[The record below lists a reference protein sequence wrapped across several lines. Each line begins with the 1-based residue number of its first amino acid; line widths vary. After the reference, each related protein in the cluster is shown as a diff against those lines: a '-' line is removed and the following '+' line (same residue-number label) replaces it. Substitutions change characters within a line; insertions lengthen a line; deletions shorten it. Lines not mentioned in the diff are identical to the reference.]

1 VSNLKL
7 EVLLKAVDQAT
18 RPFKAVQN
26 ASKALSGDIRNSQNS
41 LKDLNAQAG
50 RIDGFRKSSAQMAV
64 TAQKLKDAKTEAQ
77 ALAIQFRNTANPT
90 RAQTQAM
97 ESAKRT
103 AQELQTKFNGLRQSV
118 QRQRTE
124 LSQAG
129 ISTRNLSESERR
141 LRTSISET
149 TAQLNRQRE
158 SLARVSAQQAKL
170 NAVRGRYQA
179 GKQLAGSVTAA
190 GAAGVGIAAAGT
202 AAGVGMLK
210 PGYDFALK
218 NSELQATLGLE
229 KDSADMTALRTQA
242 RQLGDNTA
250 ASADDAAAAQII
262 VAKSGADKDGILA
275 ATPTILNLSLAN
287 KRTMEENATLLMG
300 VKSAFGMT
308 NDTVSHIGDV
318 LSTAMNKSAA
328 TFDGLS
334 DTMTYLAPVAKS
346 AGVSLEQTAAMAA
359 ALADAKI
366 TGSMAGTGAKAVVTR
381 LQAPTGTAAAAL
393 GELKVKTADKKGNM
407 RPLFTILKE
416 MQKSFE
422 KNKLGNSQKMQY
434 MKAIFGEEA
443 AGAALTLMGDAS
455 SGKLDEL
462 TKALKT
468 SDGKTKAL
476 VEVMQ
481 DNLGGD
487 FKEFQ
492 SAYEAVGTDLFD
504 QQDSSLR
511 KLVQT
516 ATGYVLKLD
525 KWIVNNKALAA
536 TLGKIAG
543 GALLIIGALGV
554 FGLVA
559 GPVISGINLIVAA
572 ASTLWTVLTIAGG
585 AIATVIGGLSMPLW
599 AVGGIIVGVGALFV
613 AGALLI
619 RKYWEPISAFFA
631 GVAEGLSVAFEPVKE
646 LFAPLKPMFDSLGGW
661 LKSAVQWFKDLIA
674 PVKATQDTLNNF
686 KNAGVIVGQGIAD
699 AFTWPLKAFNKL
711 RHGVDWLLEKLGI
724 IKDES
729 ADIDKTADKADQRSK
744 QSGDGDPQ
752 AHPLDNPAPI
762 TPPSGGLLG
771 GGYTPVSVGGGR
783 SYIDRS
789 THHYTI
795 AAGAGLGVQDTSR
808 QIRAELEARDRARI
822 AQQRSRMDND

>member
-1 VSNLKL
+1 MSNLKL

-18 RPFKAVQN
+18 RPFKAVQA
-26 ASKALSGDIRNSQNS
+26 ASKALSADIHRSQAA
-41 LKDLNAQAG
+41 LKDLNGQAG
-50 RIDGFRKSSAQMAV
+50 RIDGFRKSSAQLAV
-64 TAQKLKDAKTEAQ
+64 TAQKLKDAKAEAQ

-90 RAQTQAM
+90 RAQAQAM
-97 ESAKRT
+97 ESARRAAST
-103 AQELQTKFNGLRQSV
+103 LQTQFNGLRQSV

-158 SLARVSAQQAKL
+158 SLARVSAQQARL

-190 GAAGVGIAAAGT
+190 GAAGLGIAAAGT
-202 AAGVGMLK
+202 AAGAGMLK

-218 NSELQATLGLE
+218 NSELQATLGLS
-229 KDSADMTALRTQA
+229 KDSADMLALRTQA

-275 ATPTILNLSLAN
+275 ATPTILSLSLAN

-308 NDTVSHIGDV
+308 NDTVAHIGDV

-328 TFDGLS
+328 TFEGLS
-334 DTMTYLAPVAKS
+334 DTMTYAAPVAKQ
-346 AGVSLEQTAAMAA
+346 AGISVEETAAMAA

-366 TGSMAGTGAKAVVTR
+366 TGSMAGTGARAVITR
-381 LQAPTGTAAAAL
+381 LQAPTGTAGAAL
-393 GELKVKTADKKGNM
+393 GELGVKTADRKGNM

-422 KNKLGNSQKMQY
+422 KNKLGSSQRAQY

-443 AGAALTLMGDAS
+443 SSAAAVLMGDAS
-455 SGKLDEL
+455 SGKLDKL
-462 TKALKT
+462 SQALKN
-468 SDGKTKAL
+468 SDGKTEEL
-476 VEVMQ
+476 VTVMQ

-525 KWIVNNKALAA
+525 KWIVNNKALAT

-543 GALLIIGALGV
+543 GALLVIGALGI

-559 GPVISGINLIVAA
+559 GPVIGGLNLIIAA
-572 ASTLWTVLTIAGG
+572 ASMLWTLLGTVGG
-585 AIATVIGGLSMPLW
+585 TLATVIGGLTWPIV
-599 AVGGIIVGVGALFV
+599 AVGVAIV

-631 GVAEGLSVAFEPVKE
+631 GVIEGLGIAFAPIKE
-646 LFAPLKPMFDSLGGW
+646 LFAPLQPVFDWLGDK
-661 LKSAVQWFKDLIA
+661 LKRVWQWFKDLIE
-674 PVKATQDTLNNF
+674 PVKSTQDTLNNC
-686 KNAGVIVGQGIAD
+686 KDAGVMFGQAIAN
-699 AFTWPLKAFNKL
+699 ALTMPLQAFNKL
-711 RHGVDWLLEKLGI
+711 RQGVDWLLEKLGI

-729 ADIDKTADKADQRSK
+729 ADIDKNADKADQRSR
-744 QSGDGDPQ
+744 SGANADSADPSQ
-752 AHPLDNPAPI
+752 DNPGLI
-762 TPPSGGLLG
+762 SPPAGGLLG
-771 GGYTPVSVGGGR
+771 GGYAPVSVGGGR

-789 THHYTI
+789 THSYQI
-795 AAGAGLGVQDTSR
+795 SAGAGLGGQDTSR
-808 QIRAELEARDRARI
+808 QIRLALEARDRARA

>member
-1 VSNLKL
+1 MSNLKL

-26 ASKALSGDIRNSQNS
+26 ASKALSGDIRNSQNT

-50 RIDGFRKSSAQMAV
+50 KIDGFRKSSAQLGV
-64 TAQKLKDAKTEAQ
+64 TSQKLKDAKAEAA
-77 ALAIQFRNTANPT
+77 ALAIGFKNTANPT
-90 RAQTQAM
+90 RAQAQAM

-103 AQELQTKFNGLRQSV
+103 AAQLQTQFNGLRQSV

-124 LSQAG
+124 LTQAG
-129 ISTRNLSESERR
+129 ISTRTLSESERR
-141 LRTSISET
+141 LKTSISET

-170 NAVRGRYQA
+170 NAVKGRYQS
-179 GKQLAGSVTAA
+179 GKQLAGSVTGA
-190 GAAGVGIAAAGT
+190 GAAGVGIATAGT
-202 AAGVGMLK
+202 VAGAGMLK
-210 PGYDFALK
+210 PGYDFAQK

-328 TFDGLS
+328 TFEGLS
-334 DTMTYLAPVAKS
+334 DTMTYAAPVAKQ
-346 AGVSLEQTAAMAA
+346 AGISVEETAAMAA

-366 TGSMAGTGAKAVVTR
+366 TGSMAGTGSRAVITR

-393 GELKVKTADKKGNM
+393 GELKVKTADGKGNM

-416 MQKSFE
+416 MQKSFA
-422 KNKLGNSQKMQY
+422 KNKLGDAQQAQY

-443 AGAALTLMGDAS
+443 SSAAMVLMDGAT
-455 SGKLDEL
+455 SGKLDKL
-462 TKALKT
+462 TQAFKT
-468 SDGKTKAL
+468 SDGKTEAL
-476 VEVMQ
+476 VAVMQ

-525 KWIVNNKALAA
+525 KWIVNNKTLAT

-543 GALLIIGALGV
+543 GALLIISALGV

-559 GPVISGINLIVAA
+559 GPVIGGINLIIAA
-572 ASTLWTVLTIAGG
+572 ASMLWTMLGTMG
-585 AIATVIGGLSMPLW
+585 AALATVIGGLTWPIV
-599 AVGGIIVGVGALFV
+599 AVGVAIV

-631 GVAEGLSVAFEPVKE
+631 GVVEGLGIAFAPVKE
-646 LFAPLKPMFDSLGGW
+646 LFAPLKPVFDWLGDK
-661 LKSAVQWFKDLIA
+661 LKMVWQWFKDLIA
-674 PVKATQDTLNNF
+674 PVKSTQETLNNCKDVGVMF
-686 KNAGVIVGQGIAD
+686 GQAIANALTA
-699 AFTWPLKAFNKL
+699 PLQAFNKL
-711 RHGVDWLLEKLGI
+711 RQGVDWLLEKLGI

-729 ADIDKTADKADQRSK
+729 ADIDKNADKADQRSK
-744 QSGDGDPQ
+744 SGSGAAPDN
-752 AHPLDNPAPI
+752 HPLNNPNPFAP
-762 TPPSGGLLG
+762 PVDALMGAS
-771 GGYTPVSVGGGR
+771 YAPVSAGGGR
-783 SYIDRS
+783 SYVDRS
-789 THHYTI
+789 THTYQI
-795 AAGAGLGVQDTSR
+795 SAGAGLGTQDTSR
-808 QIRAELEARDRARI
+808 QIRAELEARDRARA

>member
-1 VSNLKL
+1 MSNLRL

-26 ASKALSGDIRNSQNS
+26 ASRALSGDIRNSQNS

-50 RIDGFRKSSAQMAV
+50 RIEGFRKSSAQMAV
-64 TAQKLKDAKTEAQ
+64 TAQKLKDAKAEAQ

-103 AQELQTKFNGLRQSV
+103 AQELQTKYNGLRQSV

-141 LRTSISET
+141 LRASISET

-158 SLARVSAQQAKL
+158 SLARVSAQQARL

-179 GKQLAGSVTAA
+179 GKQFAGSVTAA
-190 GAAGVGIAAAGT
+190 GAVGVGIAAAGT
-202 AAGVGMLK
+202 AAGAGVLK
-210 PGYDFALK
+210 PGFDFALK
-218 NSELQATLGLE
+218 NSELQATLGLS
-229 KDSADMTALRTQA
+229 KDSADMLALRTQA

-328 TFDGLS
+328 TFEGLS
-334 DTMTYLAPVAKS
+334 DTMTYAAPVAKQ
-346 AGVSLEQTAAMAA
+346 AGISVEETAAMAA

-366 TGSMAGTGAKAVVTR
+366 TGSMAGTGARAVITR

-393 GELKVKTADKKGNM
+393 GELKVKTADSKGNM

-416 MQKSFE
+416 MQKSFD
-422 KNKLGNSQKMQY
+422 KNKLGTSQRAQY

-443 AGAALTLMGDAS
+443 SSAAAVLMGDAS
-455 SGKLDEL
+455 SGKLDKL
-462 TKALKT
+462 SQALKT
-468 SDGKTKAL
+468 SDGKTKEL

-525 KWIVNNKALAA
+525 KWIVNNKTLAT

-559 GPVISGINLIVAA
+559 GPVIGGINLIITA
-572 ASTLWTVLTIAGG
+572 ASMLWTMLGTMGA
-585 AIATVIGGLSMPLW
+585 AIATVIGGLTWPIV
-599 AVGGIIVGVGALFV
+599 AVGVAIV

-631 GVAEGLSVAFEPVKE
+631 GVIEGLGIAFAPVKE
-646 LFAPLKPMFDSLGGW
+646 LFAPLKPVFDWLGDK
-661 LKSAVQWFKDLIA
+661 LKMVWQWFKDLIA
-674 PVKATQDTLNNF
+674 PVKSTQETLNSCKDVGVMF
-686 KNAGVIVGQGIAD
+686 GQAIANALTA
-699 AFTWPLKAFNKL
+699 PLQAFNKL
-711 RHGVDWLLEKLGI
+711 RQGVDWLLEKLGI

-729 ADIDKTADKADQRSK
+729 ADIDKNADKADQRSK
-744 QSGDGDPQ
+744 SGSSATPDNN
-752 AHPLDNPAPI
+752 PLNNPNPFAP
-762 TPPSGGLLG
+762 PVDVLMGAS
-771 GGYTPVSVGGGR
+771 YAPVSAGGGR
-783 SYIDRS
+783 SYVDRS
-789 THHYTI
+789 THTYQI
-795 AAGAGLGVQDTSR
+795 SAGAGLGTQDTSR
-808 QIRAELEARDRARI
+808 QIRAELEARDRARA

>member
-26 ASKALSGDIRNSQNS
+26 ASKALSGDIRNSQNT

-50 RIDGFRKSSAQMAV
+50 KIDGFRKSSAQLGV
-64 TAQKLKDAKTEAQ
+64 TSQKLKDAKAEAA
-77 ALAIQFRNTANPT
+77 ALAIGFKNTANPT
-90 RAQTQAM
+90 RAQAQAM

-103 AQELQTKFNGLRQSV
+103 AAQLQTQFNGLRQSV

-129 ISTRNLSESERR
+129 ISTRTLSDSERR
-141 LRTSISET
+141 LKTSISET

-170 NAVRGRYQA
+170 NAVKGRYQA
-179 GKQLAGSVTAA
+179 GKQFAGSVTGA
-190 GAAGVGIAAAGT
+190 GAAGVGIATAGT
-202 AAGVGMLK
+202 VAGAGMLK

-308 NDTVSHIGDV
+308 NDTVAHIGDV

-334 DTMTYLAPVAKS
+334 DTMTYAAPVAKQ
-346 AGVSLEQTAAMAA
+346 AGISVEETAAMAA

-366 TGSMAGTGAKAVVTR
+366 TGSMAGTGSRAVITR

-393 GELKVKTADKKGNM
+393 DELKVKTADSKGNM

-422 KNKLGNSQKMQY
+422 KNKLGDAQRAQY
-434 MKAIFGEEA
+434 MKAVFGEEA
-443 AGAALTLMGDAS
+443 SSAAMVLMDGAT
-455 SGKLDEL
+455 SGKLDKL
-462 TKALKT
+462 TQAFKT

-481 DNLGGD
+481 NNLGGD

-525 KWIVNNKALAA
+525 KWIVNNKTLAT

-543 GALLIIGALGV
+543 GAMLIIGALGV

-559 GPVISGINLIVAA
+559 GPVIGGINLIIAA
-572 ASTLWTVLTIAGG
+572 ASMLWTMLGTMG
-585 AIATVIGGLSMPLW
+585 AALATVIGGLTWPIV
-599 AVGGIIVGVGALFV
+599 AVGVAIV

-631 GVAEGLSVAFEPVKE
+631 GVIEGLGIAFAPVKE
-646 LFAPLKPMFDSLGGW
+646 LFAPLKPVFDWLGDK
-661 LKSAVQWFKDLIA
+661 LKMVWQWFKDLIA

-808 QIRAELEARDRARI
+808 QIRAELEARDRARA

>member
-1 VSNLKL
+1 MSNLKL

-26 ASKALSGDIRNSQNS
+26 ASKALSGDIRNSQNT

-50 RIDGFRKSSAQMAV
+50 KIDGFRKSSAQLAV
-64 TAQKLKDAKTEAQ
+64 TGQKLKDAKAEAA
-77 ALAIQFRNTANPT
+77 ALAIQFKNTANPT
-90 RAQTQAM
+90 RAQAQAM

-103 AQELQTKFNGLRQSV
+103 AAQLQTQFNGLRQSV

-129 ISTRNLSESERR
+129 ISTRTLSDSERR
-141 LRTSISET
+141 LKTSISET

-170 NAVRGRYQA
+170 NAVKGRYQA
-179 GKQLAGSVTAA
+179 GKQFAGSVTGA
-190 GAAGVGIAAAGT
+190 GAAGVGIATAGT
-202 AAGVGMLK
+202 VAGAGMLK

-300 VKSAFGMT
+300 VKSAMGMT
-308 NDTVSHIGDV
+308 NDTVAHIGDV

-525 KWIVNNKALAA
+525 KWIVNNKALAE

-572 ASTLWTVLTIAGG
+572 AGMLWTILGTVGG
-585 AIATVIGGLSMPLW
+585 AIATVIGGLTLP
-599 AVGGIIVGVGALFV
+599 IVAIGVAIV

-631 GVAEGLSVAFEPVKE
+631 GVIEGLGIAFAPVKE
-646 LFAPLKPMFDSLGGW
+646 LFAPLKPVFDWLGDK
-661 LKSAVQWFKDLIA
+661 LKMVWQWFKDLIA
-674 PVKATQDTLNNF
+674 PVKSTQETLNNCKDTGVMF
-686 KNAGVIVGQGIAD
+686 GQAIANALTA
-699 AFTWPLKAFNKL
+699 PLQAFNKL
-711 RHGVDWLLEKLGI
+711 RSGVDWLLEKLGI

-729 ADIDKTADKADQRSK
+729 ADIDKTADKADRRSK
-744 QSGDGDPQ
+744 QSGDGDP
-752 AHPLDNPAPI
+752 AEHPLENPAPV

-789 THHYTI
+789 THNYTI

-808 QIRAELEARDRARI
+808 QIRAELEARDRARA

>member
-1 VSNLKL
+1 MSNLKV

-26 ASKALSGDIRNSQNS
+26 ASKALSGDIRNSQNT

-50 RIDGFRKSSAQMAV
+50 KIDGFRKSSAQLAV
-64 TAQKLKDAKTEAQ
+64 TGQKLNAAKAEAA
-77 ALAIQFRNTANPT
+77 ALAIQFKNTASPT
-90 RAQTQAM
+90 RAQAQAM

-103 AQELQTKFNGLRQSV
+103 AAQLQTQFNGLRQSV

-124 LSQAG
+124 LTQAG
-129 ISTRNLSESERR
+129 ISTRTLSDSERR

-170 NAVRGRYQA
+170 NAVKGRYQA
-179 GKQLAGSVTAA
+179 GKQLAGSVTGA
-190 GAAGVGIAAAGT
+190 GAAGVGIATAGT
-202 AAGVGMLK
+202 VAGAGMLK

-229 KDSADMTALRTQA
+229 KDSADMTALRAQA

-262 VAKSGADKDGILA
+262 VAKGGGDKDGILA

-300 VKSAFGMT
+300 VKAAMGLS
-308 NDTVSHIGDV
+308 NDNIAHIGDV
-318 LSTAMNKSAA
+318 ISTAMNKSMA

-334 DTMTYLAPVAKS
+334 DTMTYAAPVAKS
-346 AGVSLEQTAAMAA
+346 AGISLEQTAAMAA
-359 ALADAKI
+359 ALADANI
-366 TGSMAGTGAKAVVTR
+366 TGSMAGTGTSAVITR
-381 LQAPTGTAAAAL
+381 LQAPTGTAATAL
-393 GELKVKTADKKGNM
+393 GELGVKTADSKGNM

-416 MQKSFE
+416 MQKSFS
-422 KNKLGNSQKMQY
+422 KNKLGDTQKAQY
-434 MKAIFGEEA
+434 IKAIFGEEA
-443 AGAALTLMGDAS
+443 MKSALVLMDGAS
-455 SGKLDEL
+455 SGKLDKL
-462 TKALKT
+462 TQALKT
-468 SDGKTKAL
+468 SDGKTEAL
-476 VEVMQ
+476 VAIMQ
-481 DNLGGD
+481 NNLGGD

-525 KWIVNNKALAA
+525 KWVVNNKVLAD
-536 TLGKIAG
+536 TLGKVAG

-572 ASTLWTVLTIAGG
+572 AGVLWTLLGTVGG
-585 AIATVIGGLSMPLW
+585 AIATVIGGLTWPIV
-599 AVGGIIVGVGALFV
+599 AVGVAIV

-631 GVAEGLSVAFEPVKE
+631 GVIEGLGVAFEPVKE
-646 LFAPLKPMFDSLGGW
+646 MFAPLKPVFDWLGDR
-661 LKSAVQWFKDLIA
+661 LKVLWQWFKDLVQ
-674 PVKATQDTLNNF
+674 PVKSTQETLNSC
-686 KNAGVIVGQGIAD
+686 KDAGVSFGRLVAN
-699 AFTWPLKAFNKL
+699 ALTAPLQVANKL
-711 RHGVDWLLEKLGI
+711 RSSVVWLLEKLGI

-729 ADIDKTADKADQRSK
+729 ADIDKTADKADRRSK

-762 TPPSGGLLG
+762 VPPPGGLLG

-808 QIRAELEARDRARI
+808 QIRAELEARDRARA

>member
-1 VSNLKL
+1 MSNLKV

-18 RPFKAVQN
+18 RPFKSVEN
-26 ASKALSGDIRNSQNS
+26 ASKALSGDIKNSQTV

-50 RIDGFRKSSAQMAV
+50 KIDGFRKSSAQLAV
-64 TAQKLKDAKTEAQ
+64 TGQKLKDAKAEAA
-77 ALAIQFRNTANPT
+77 ALAIGFKNTANPT
-90 RAQTQAM
+90 RAQAQAM

-103 AQELQTKFNGLRQSV
+103 AAQLQTQFNGLRQSV

-124 LSQAG
+124 LTQAS
-129 ISTRNLSESERR
+129 ISTRTLSESERR
-141 LRTSISET
+141 LKTSISET

-170 NAVRGRYQA
+170 NAVKGRYQT
-179 GKQLAGSVTAA
+179 GKQFAGSVTGA
-190 GAAGVGIAAAGT
+190 GAAGVAIATAGT
-202 AAGVGMLK
+202 AAGVGLLM
-210 PGYDFALK
+210 PGFNFAQK

-287 KRTMEENATLLMG
+287 RRTMEENATLLMG
-300 VKSAFGMT
+300 VKSAMGMT
-308 NDTVSHIGDV
+308 NDTVAHIGDV

-328 TFDGLS
+328 TFEGLS
-334 DTMTYLAPVAKS
+334 DTLTYAAPVAKQ
-346 AGVSLEQTAAMAA
+346 AGISVEETAAMAA

-366 TGSMAGTGAKAVVTR
+366 TGSMAGTGARAVITR

-393 GELKVKTADKKGNM
+393 GELKVKTADSKGNM

-422 KNKLGNSQKMQY
+422 KNKLGDTQRAQY

-443 AGAALTLMGDAS
+443 SSAASVLMGDAS
-455 SGKLDEL
+455 SGKLDKL
-462 TKALKT
+462 SQALKT
-468 SDGKTKAL
+468 SDGKTEAL
-476 VEVMQ
+476 VAIMQ

-525 KWIVNNKALAA
+525 KWIVNNKALAT
-536 TLGKIAG
+536 TLGKVAG

-572 ASTLWTVLTIAGG
+572 AGVLWTILGTVGG
-585 AIATVIGGLSMPLW
+585 AIATVIGGLTLP
-599 AVGGIIVGVGALFV
+599 IVAIGVAIV

-631 GVAEGLSVAFEPVKE
+631 GVIEGLGIAFEPVKE
-646 LFAPLKPMFDSLGGW
+646 MFSPLKPVFDWLGDK
-661 LKSAVQWFKDLIA
+661 LKVLWQWFKDLIE
-674 PVKATQDTLNNF
+674 PVKSTQETLNSC
-686 KNAGVIVGQGIAD
+686 KDAGVSFGHLVAN
-699 AFTWPLKAFNKL
+699 ALTAPLQVANKL
-711 RHGVDWLLEKLGI
+711 RSSVVWLLEKLGI

-729 ADIDKTADKADQRSK
+729 ADIDKAADKADRRSR
-744 QSGDGDPQ
+744 QNGDVDQ
-752 AHPLDNPAPI
+752 AEHPLDNPAPV
-762 TPPSGGLLG
+762 TPPPGGLLG
-771 GGYTPVSVGGGR
+771 GGYAPVSVGGGR

-789 THHYTI
+789 THNYTI
-795 AAGAGLGVQDTSR
+795 AAGAGLGAQDTSR
-808 QIRAELEARDRARI
+808 QIRAELEARDRARA

>member
-26 ASKALSGDIRNSQNS
+26 ASRALSGDIRNSQNS

-50 RIDGFRKSSAQMAV
+50 KIDGFRKSSAQLAV
-64 TAQKLKDAKTEAQ
+64 TGQKLKDAKAEAA
-77 ALAIQFRNTANPT
+77 ALAIQFKNTASPT
-90 RAQTQAM
+90 RAQAQAM

-103 AQELQTKFNGLRQSV
+103 AAQLQTQFNGLRQSV

-124 LSQAG
+124 LTQAG
-129 ISTRNLSESERR
+129 ISTRTLSDSERR
-141 LRTSISET
+141 LKASISET

-170 NAVRGRYQA
+170 NAVKGRYQA
-179 GKQLAGSVTAA
+179 GKQFAGSVTGA
-190 GAAGVGIAAAGT
+190 GAAGVGIATAGT
-202 AAGVGMLK
+202 AAGVGLLM
-210 PGYDFALK
+210 PGFNFAQK

-318 LSTAMNKSAA
+318 LSSAMNKSAA
-328 TFDGLS
+328 TFEGLS
-334 DTMTYLAPVAKS
+334 DTMTYAAPVAKQ
-346 AGVSLEQTAAMAA
+346 AGISVEETAAMAA

-366 TGSMAGTGAKAVVTR
+366 TGSMAGTGARAVITR

-393 GELKVKTADKKGNM
+393 GELKVKTADSKGNM
-407 RPLFTILKE
+407 RPLFVILKE
-416 MQKSFE
+416 MQKSFA
-422 KNKLGNSQKMQY
+422 KNKLGDAQRAQY

-443 AGAALTLMGDAS
+443 SSSAMVLMDGAT
-455 SGKLDEL
+455 SGKLDTL
-462 TKALKT
+462 TQAFKT
-468 SDGKTKAL
+468 SDGKTEAL
-476 VEVMQ
+476 VAIMQ

-525 KWIVNNKALAA
+525 KWVVNNKALAA

-572 ASTLWTVLTIAGG
+572 AGMLWTILGTVGG
-585 AIATVIGGLSMPLW
+585 AIATVIGGLTWPII
-599 AVGGIIVGVGALFV
+599 AVGVAIV

-619 RKYWEPISAFFA
+619 RKHWEPISAFFA
-631 GVAEGLSVAFEPVKE
+631 GVIEGLGVAFEPVKE
-646 LFAPLKPMFDSLGGW
+646 MFAPLKPVFDWLGDR
-661 LKSAVQWFKDLIA
+661 LKVLWQWFKDLIQ
-674 PVKATQDTLNNF
+674 PVKSTQETLNSC
-686 KNAGVIVGQGIAD
+686 KDAGVSFGHLVAN
-699 AFTWPLKAFNKL
+699 ALTAPLQVANKL
-711 RHGVDWLLEKLGI
+711 RSSVVWLLEKLGI

-729 ADIDKTADKADQRSK
+729 ADIDKTADKADRRSK

-762 TPPSGGLLG
+762 VPPPGGLLG

-789 THHYTI
+789 THNYTI

-808 QIRAELEARDRARI
+808 QIRAELEARDRARA

>member
-1 VSNLKL
+1 MSNLKL

-18 RPFKAVQN
+18 RPFKAVQA
-26 ASKALSGDIRNSQNS
+26 ASKALSADIHRSQAA
-41 LKDLNAQAG
+41 LKDLNGQAG
-50 RIDGFRKSSAQMAV
+50 RIDGFRKSSAQLAV
-64 TAQKLKDAKTEAQ
+64 TAQKLKDAKAEAQ

-90 RAQTQAM
+90 RAQAQAM
-97 ESAKRT
+97 ESARRAAST
-103 AQELQTKFNGLRQSV
+103 LQTQFNGLRQSV

-158 SLARVSAQQAKL
+158 SLARVSAQQARL

-190 GAAGVGIAAAGT
+190 GAAGLGIAAAGT
-202 AAGVGMLK
+202 AAGAGMLK

-218 NSELQATLGLE
+218 NSELQATLGLS
-229 KDSADMTALRTQA
+229 KDSADMLALRTQA

-275 ATPTILNLSLAN
+275 ATPTILSLSLAN

-308 NDTVSHIGDV
+308 NDTVAHIGDV

-328 TFDGLS
+328 TFEGLS
-334 DTMTYLAPVAKS
+334 DTMTYAAPVAKQ
-346 AGVSLEQTAAMAA
+346 AGISVEETAAMAA

-366 TGSMAGTGAKAVVTR
+366 TGSMAGTGARAVITR
-381 LQAPTGTAAAAL
+381 LQAPTGTAGAAL
-393 GELKVKTADKKGNM
+393 GELGVKTADRKGNM

-422 KNKLGNSQKMQY
+422 KNKLGSSQRAQY

-443 AGAALTLMGDAS
+443 SSAAAVLMGDAS
-455 SGKLDEL
+455 SGKLDKL
-462 TKALKT
+462 SQALKT
-468 SDGKTKAL
+468 SDGKTEEL
-476 VEVMQ
+476 VTVMQ

-525 KWIVNNKALAA
+525 KWIVNNKALAT

-543 GALLIIGALGV
+543 GALLVIGALGI

-559 GPVISGINLIVAA
+559 GPVIGGLNLIIAA
-572 ASTLWTVLTIAGG
+572 ASMLWTLLGTVGG
-585 AIATVIGGLSMPLW
+585 TLATVIGGLTWPIV
-599 AVGGIIVGVGALFV
+599 AVGVAIV

-631 GVAEGLSVAFEPVKE
+631 GVIEGLGIAFAPIKE
-646 LFAPLKPMFDSLGGW
+646 LFAPLQPVFDWLGDK
-661 LKSAVQWFKDLIA
+661 LKRVWQWFKDLIE
-674 PVKATQDTLNNF
+674 PVKSTQDTLNNC
-686 KNAGVIVGQGIAD
+686 KDAGVMFGQAIAN
-699 AFTWPLKAFNKL
+699 ALTMPLQAFNKL
-711 RHGVDWLLEKLGI
+711 RQGVDWLLEKLGI

-729 ADIDKTADKADQRSK
+729 ADIDKNADKADQRSR
-744 QSGDGDPQ
+744 SGANADSADPSQ
-752 AHPLDNPAPI
+752 DNPGLI
-762 TPPSGGLLG
+762 SPPAGGLLG
-771 GGYTPVSVGGGR
+771 GGYAPVSVGGGR

-789 THHYTI
+789 THSYQI
-795 AAGAGLGVQDTSR
+795 SAGAGLGGQDTSR
-808 QIRAELEARDRARI
+808 QIRLALEARDRARA

>member
-1 VSNLKL
+1 MSNLKL

-129 ISTRNLSESERR
+129 ISTRNLAESERR

-179 GKQLAGSVTAA
+179 GKQFAGSVTAA
-190 GAAGVGIAAAGT
+190 GAAGVGIATAGT
-202 AAGVGMLK
+202 AAGVGILK
-210 PGYDFALK
+210 PGFDFAQK
-218 NSELQATLGLE
+218 NSELQATLGLS
-229 KDSADMTALRTQA
+229 KDSADMLALRTQA

-308 NDTVSHIGDV
+308 NDTVAHIGDV

-328 TFDGLS
+328 TFEGLS
-334 DTMTYLAPVAKS
+334 DTMTYAAPVAKQ
-346 AGVSLEQTAAMAA
+346 AGISVEETAAMAA

-366 TGSMAGTGAKAVVTR
+366 TGSMAGTGARAVITR

-393 GELKVKTADKKGNM
+393 GELKVKTADSKGNM

-422 KNKLGNSQKMQY
+422 KNKLGSSQRAQY

-443 AGAALTLMGDAS
+443 SSAAAVLMGDAS

-462 TKALKT
+462 SKALKT
-468 SDGKTKAL
+468 SDGKTEAL
-476 VEVMQ
+476 VAVMQ

-511 KLVQT
+511 NLVQT
-516 ATGYVLKLD
+516 ATGYVLQLD
-525 KWIVNNKALAA
+525 KWIVNNKALAT
-536 TLGKIAG
+536 TLGKVAG
-543 GALLIIGALGV
+543 GALLITGALGV

-572 ASTLWTVLTIAGG
+572 AGILWTILGTVGG
-585 AIATVIGGLSMPLW
+585 AIATVIGGLTLP
-599 AVGGIIVGVGALFV
+599 IVAIGVAIV

-631 GVAEGLSVAFEPVKE
+631 GVIEGLGIAFAPVKE
-646 LFAPLKPMFDSLGGW
+646 LFAPLQPVFDWLGDK
-661 LKSAVQWFKDLIA
+661 LKMVWQWFKDLIA
-674 PVKATQDTLNNF
+674 PVKSTQDTLNNCKDTGVMF
-686 KNAGVIVGQGIAD
+686 GQAIANALTA
-699 AFTWPLKAFNKL
+699 PLQAFNKL
-711 RHGVDWLLEKLGI
+711 RQGVDWLLEKLGI

-729 ADIDKTADKADQRSK
+729 ADLDKNANKANHAAGTGRE
-744 QSGDGDPQ
+744 PV
-752 AHPLDNPAPI
+752 ALPAGNAL
-762 TPPSGGLLG
+762 GGAYVPVSTGGG
-771 GGYTPVSVGGGR
+771 GGYV
-783 SYIDRS
+783 DRS
-789 THHYTI
+789 IHNYQI
-795 AAGAGLGVQDTSR
+795 SAGNALGGADASK
-808 QIRAELEARDRARI
+808 QIRAELEARDRARA

>member
-1 VSNLKL
+1 MSNLKL

-26 ASKALSGDIRNSQNS
+26 ASKALSGDIRNSQNT
-41 LKDLNAQAG
+41 LKDLNAHAG
-50 RIDGFRKSSAQMAV
+50 KIDGFRKSSAQLGV
-64 TAQKLKDAKTEAQ
+64 TSQKLKDAKAEAA
-77 ALAIQFRNTANPT
+77 ALAIQFKNTANPT
-90 RAQTQAM
+90 RVQAQAM

-103 AQELQTKFNGLRQSV
+103 AAQLQTQFNGLRQSV

-129 ISTRNLSESERR
+129 ISTRTLSDSERR
-141 LRTSISET
+141 LKTSISET

-170 NAVRGRYQA
+170 NAVKGRYQA
-179 GKQLAGSVTAA
+179 GKQFAGSVTGA
-190 GAAGVGIAAAGT
+190 GAAGVGIATAGT
-202 AAGVGMLK
+202 VAGAGMLK

-300 VKSAFGMT
+300 VKSAFDMT
-308 NDTVSHIGDV
+308 NDTVAHIGDV
-318 LSTAMNKSAA
+318 LSAAMNKSAA

-334 DTMTYLAPVAKS
+334 DTMTYAAPVAKQ
-346 AGVSLEQTAAMAA
+346 AGISVEETAAMAA

-366 TGSMAGTGAKAVVTR
+366 TGSMAGTGSRAVITR

-393 GELKVKTADKKGNM
+393 GELKVKTADSKGNM

-422 KNKLGNSQKMQY
+422 KNKLGDAQRAQY
-434 MKAIFGEEA
+434 MKAVFGEEA
-443 AGAALTLMGDAS
+443 SSAAMVLMDGAT
-455 SGKLDEL
+455 SGKLDKL
-462 TKALKT
+462 TQAFKT

-481 DNLGGD
+481 NNLGGD

-525 KWIVNNKALAA
+525 KWIVNNKTLAT

-543 GALLIIGALGV
+543 GAILIIGALGV

-559 GPVISGINLIVAA
+559 GPVIGGINLIIAA
-572 ASTLWTVLTIAGG
+572 ASMLWTMLGTMG
-585 AIATVIGGLSMPLW
+585 AALATVIGGLTWPIV
-599 AVGGIIVGVGALFV
+599 AVGVAIV

-631 GVAEGLSVAFEPVKE
+631 GVIEGLGIAFAPVKE
-646 LFAPLKPMFDSLGGW
+646 LFAPLKPVFDWLGDK
-661 LKSAVQWFKDLIA
+661 LKMVWQWFKDLIA
-674 PVKATQDTLNNF
+674 PVKSTQETLNNCKDVGVMF
-686 KNAGVIVGQGIAD
+686 GQAIANALTA
-699 AFTWPLKAFNKL
+699 PLQAFNKL
-711 RHGVDWLLEKLGI
+711 RSGVDWLLEKLGI

-729 ADIDKTADKADQRSK
+729 ADIDKTADKADRRSR
-744 QSGDGDPQ
+744 QNGDTDP
-752 AHPLDNPAPI
+752 AEHPLDNPAPV
-762 TPPSGGLLG
+762 TPPPSGGLLG

-808 QIRAELEARDRARI
+808 QIRAELEARDRARA

>member
-1 VSNLKL
+1 MSNLKL

-18 RPFKAVQN
+18 RPFKSVQN
-26 ASKALSGDIRNSQNS
+26 ASRALSVDIRNSQNS

-64 TAQKLKDAKTEAQ
+64 TAQKLKDAKAEAQ
-77 ALAIQFRNTANPT
+77 ALAIQFRNTTNPT
-90 RAQTQAM
+90 RTQTQAM

-103 AQELQTKFNGLRQSV
+103 AAELQTKFNGLRQSV

-158 SLARVSAQQAKL
+158 SLARVSTQQARL

-190 GAAGVGIAAAGT
+190 GAAGLGIAAAGT
-202 AAGVGMLK
+202 AAGAGMLK

-218 NSELQATLGLE
+218 NSELQATLGLS
-229 KDSADMTALRTQA
+229 KDSADMQALRTQA

-308 NDTVSHIGDV
+308 NDTVAHIGDV

-328 TFDGLS
+328 TFEGLS
-334 DTMTYLAPVAKS
+334 DTMTYAAPVAKQ
-346 AGVSLEQTAAMAA
+346 AGISVEETAAMAA

-366 TGSMAGTGAKAVVTR
+366 TGSMAGTGARAVITR
-381 LQAPTGTAAAAL
+381 LQAPTGGAATAL
-393 GELKVKTADKKGNM
+393 GELKVKTADRKGNM

-422 KNKLGNSQKMQY
+422 KNKLGSSQRAQY

-443 AGAALTLMGDAS
+443 SSAAAVLMGDAS
-455 SGKLDEL
+455 SGKLDKL
-462 TKALKT
+462 SQALKT
-468 SDGKTKAL
+468 SDGKTEEL
-476 VEVMQ
+476 VKVMQ

-525 KWIVNNKALAA
+525 KWIVNNKTLAT
-536 TLGKIAG
+536 TLGQIAG
-543 GALLIIGALGV
+543 GALLVIGALGV

-559 GPVISGINLIVAA
+559 GPVIGGINLIITA
-572 ASTLWTVLTIAGG
+572 ASMLWTTLSIAGG
-585 AIATVIGGLSMPLW
+585 TLATVIGSLTWPIV
-599 AVGGIIVGVGALFV
+599 AVGVAIV

-631 GVAEGLSVAFEPVKE
+631 GVVEGLGIAFAPVQA
-646 LFAPLKPMFDSLGGW
+646 LFAPLKPVFDWLGEK
-661 LKSAVQWFKDLIA
+661 LKAVWQWFKDLIE
-674 PVKATQDTLNNF
+674 PVKSTQDTLNNCKDVGVMF
-686 KNAGVIVGQGIAD
+686 GQAIANALTA
-699 AFTWPLKAFNKL
+699 PLQAFNKL
-711 RHGVDWLLEKLGI
+711 RQGVDWLLEKLGV

-729 ADIDKTADKADQRSK
+729 ADLDKNANKANNAAGAGQ
-744 QSGDGDPQ
+744 DPIS
-752 AHPLDNPAPI
+752 L
-762 TPPSGGLLG
+762 PPGNALG
-771 GGYTPVSVGGGR
+771 GAYVPVSAGGG
-783 SYIDRS
+783 SYVDRS
-789 THHYTI
+789 THTYQISTGN
-795 AAGAGLGVQDTSR
+795 ALGGADASK

>member
-1 VSNLKL
+1 MSNLKL

-26 ASKALSGDIRNSQNS
+26 ASKALSGDIRNSQNT

-50 RIDGFRKSSAQMAV
+50 KIDGFRKSSAQLAV
-64 TAQKLKDAKTEAQ
+64 TGQKLKDAKAEAA
-77 ALAIQFRNTANPT
+77 ALAIQFKNTANPT
-90 RAQTQAM
+90 RAQAQAM

-103 AQELQTKFNGLRQSV
+103 AAQLQTQFNGLRQSV

-129 ISTRNLSESERR
+129 ISTRTLSDSERR
-141 LRTSISET
+141 LKTSISET

-170 NAVRGRYQA
+170 NAVKGRYQA
-179 GKQLAGSVTAA
+179 GKQFAGSVTGA
-190 GAAGVGIAAAGT
+190 GAAGVGIATAGT
-202 AAGVGMLK
+202 VAGAGMLK

-300 VKSAFGMT
+300 VKSAMGMT
-308 NDTVSHIGDV
+308 NDTVAHIGDV

-525 KWIVNNKALAA
+525 KWIVNNKALAT

-559 GPVISGINLIVAA
+559 GPVIGGINLIVAA
-572 ASTLWTVLTIAGG
+572 ASMLWTILGTVGS
-585 AIATVIGGLSMPLW
+585 AIITAIGGLTWPVV
-599 AVGGIIVGVGALFV
+599 AVAAAIV

-631 GVAEGLSVAFEPVKE
+631 GVIEGLGIAFAPVKE
-646 LFAPLKPMFDSLGGW
+646 LFAPLKPVFDWLGDK
-661 LKSAVQWFKDLIA
+661 LKMVWQWFKDLIE
-674 PVKATQDTLNNF
+674 PVKSTQETLNDCKDTGVMF
-686 KNAGVIVGQGIAD
+686 GQAIANALTA
-699 AFTWPLKAFNKL
+699 PLQAFNKL
-711 RHGVDWLLEKLGI
+711 RSGVDWLLEKLGI

-729 ADIDKTADKADQRSK
+729 ADIDKTADKADRLSRQN
-744 QSGDGDPQ
+744 GDTDP
-752 AHPLDNPAPI
+752 AEHPLDNPAPV
-762 TPPSGGLLG
+762 TPPPTGGLLG

-789 THHYTI
+789 THHYTF

-808 QIRAELEARDRARI
+808 QIRAELEARDRARA
-822 AQQRSRMDND
+822 AQQRSLMDND